1 MGGRVIKVYLREK
14 EWENVKWIDVA
25 L

>member
-1 MGGRVIKVYLREK
+1 VYLREK